1 MLPLLGTEGRASV
14 SEDAPADVSRPSGGS
29 PVIRSG
35 RWWEQIR
42 RCYQTKVTCE
52 IYRLKNELISQQP
65 DSLKIVWEMSPSDV
79 PRSRQTAAAQ
89 FGKIH
94 SKMDAEPQTVKEN

>member
-14 SEDAPADVSRPSGGS
+14 SEVAPADVSRPSGGS

-42 RCYQTKVTCE
+42 RCYQTKVTCD

-65 DSLKIVWEMSPSDV
+65 DSPKIVWENV
-79 PRSRQTAAAQ
+79 TVGSRQTAAAQ